1 MFIEI
6 DDTKVPVNTL
16 TQEPVAN
23 IRFVKGQWVLVDAYG
38 RNLPEQYR
46 AIPSDV
52 LQNAVLFQAQN
63 GDKVGYID
71 NAALTGYLRKVT
83 PPSTPVGVQIKNEI
97 NNTISSI
104 QKAADAIANPDP
116 EVAKLSEKFRGQY
129 LAPGK
134 IGPKGGS
141 FLPLNKDGS
150 LKRTTT
156 MPGTVSTPD
165 STLAGGSITD
175 QTRTGITDGKD
186 RLSSRWA
193 AVGQLSF
200 DESGFPRDE
209 FGQTVY
215 VLATRTPT
223 SSKAYTV
230 TQRDL
235 DNSVYKMSAEEI
247 KRYQQ
252 AFKSVGQWD
261 YEVNGE
267 LNYLTRGKFL
277 QALNTAALETTAQNL
292 QAYGTKDSAPQ
303 NLLTVVADAARQ
315 LGGVSATRTTAQTYI
330 TNRETAQQILDD
342 TYLQSI
348 GRKANKKEVDEFYQ
362 KVQKE
367 AKARPTV
374 TTRGTGSVSTKAG
387 FTETSVVDM
396 AGAQAEARP
405 EFLAYQLSTNFY
417 NALLGAS
424 RLPMEF
430 GAGEAPTTGPLG

>member
-1 MFIEI
+1 MFIDGIE
-6 DDTKVPVNTL
+6 VPDGPFGPTTNIKFVN
-16 TQEPVAN
+16 
-23 IRFVKGQWVLVDAYG
+23 GQWVLAPALGKD
-38 RNLPEQYR
+38 LSPEYR
-46 AIPSDV
+46 AIPEKLLKD
-52 LQNAVLFQAQN
+52 AALFQDAN
-63 GDKVGYID
+63 GAKVGYID
-71 NAALTGYLRKVT
+71 NTVLIDYLRKVS
-83 PPSTPVGVQIKNEI
+83 PPRTSISAQVKQEL
-97 NNTISSI
+97 NNTINSI

-116 EVAKLSEKFRGQY
+116 EVAKLSEKFRGEY

-134 IGPKGGS
+134 APTQRG
-141 FLPLNKDGS
+141 FLPLNQDGS
-150 LKRTTT
+150 VKRKAVT
-156 MPGTVSTPD
+156 PGTIPAPD
-165 STLAGGSITD
+165 STLAGGSITE
-175 QTRTGITDGKD
+175 QTKTRGIDAKD
-186 RLSSRWA
+186 RLTDRWA

>member
-6 DDTKVPVNTL
+6 DGTKVPLNTL
-16 TQEPVAN
+16 TNEPVAN
-23 IRFVKGQWVLVDAYG
+23 IKFFEGQWVLVEAYG
-38 RNLPEQYR
+38 RNLPKEYR
-46 AIPSDV
+46 AIPGNI
-52 LQNAVLFQAQN
+52 LQNAVLFQAPN
-63 GDKVGYID
+63 GNKVGYID
-71 NAALTGYLRKVT
+71 GAALTNYLRKVT
-83 PPSTPVGVQIKNEI
+83 PPRTPIGVQIKQEL
-97 NNTISSI
+97 NNTINSI
-104 QKAADAIANPDP
+104 QKSADDIANPDP
-116 EVAKLSEKFRGQY
+116 EVAKLSERFRGEY

-134 IGPKGGS
+134 IGPKGDS
-141 FLPLNKDGS
+141 FLPLNQDGS
-150 LKRTTT
+150 VKRTTT

-193 AVGQLSF
+193 AVGQISPDANGVF
-200 DESGFPRDE
+200 RDAD
-209 FGQTVY
+209 GNSVY
-215 VLATRTPT
+215 VLAKRTAT
-223 SSKAYTV
+223 GSQAYT
-230 TQRDL
+230 TTEKGLEDT
-235 DNSVYKMSAEEI
+235 VYKMSSDDI

-252 AFKSVGQWD
+252 AFKSIGQWD

-267 LNYLTRGKFL
+267 LNFFNRSKFIQVL
-277 QALNTAALETTAQNL
+277 KLAAEETTIQNL
-292 QAYGTKDSAPQ
+292 AAYGTKDAEPQ
-303 NLLTVVADAARQ
+303 NLLTVIADAAKQ
-315 LGGVSATRTTAQTYI
+315 LKPATKTTAQTYI